1 MYCTTFHLQKRTI
14 YRFLSLLLLIGLL
27 LQSFTPLQ
35 GHEVWDE
42 ALLPWPRRCW
52 FRRRRRLGHC

>member
-42 ALLPWPRRCW
+42 ALLPWPTLWGPFCPCFGRGC
-52 FRRRRRLGHC
+52 